1 MATPHTRVAL
11 LTGGAG
17 GIATAIVQRLLAADV
32 RVVIADIDEAAA
44 RDSAK
49 SFGTTVMG
57 LAVDVTSEES
67 VRLLFETFDRHY
79 ERLDILIN
87 CAGVSPRINGER
99 PDVVQTPLE
108 IWQRTL
114 AINLTGTFLV
124 CRAAAPRLMRNRW
137 GRIVNLASLAGRT
150 LGEVT
155 SCYYAA
161 SKSGV
166 IGFSRVLARELGPHG
181 ITVNCVSPSRVAT
194 AMSRTVKASEAT
206 DRLYISKTP
215 MGRIGTPQDV
225 AAAIMYLVSEDA
237 SFVTGAIL
245 DITGGYYMP

>member
-1 MATPHTRVAL
+1 MSTSTRVAL

-17 GIATAIVQRLLAADV
+17 GIATAIVERLLAAQV
-32 RVVIADIDEAAA
+32 RVVIADVDQAAA
-44 RDSAK
+44 ERSAA
-49 SFGTTVMG
+49 SFGKNVTG
-57 LAVDVTSEES
+57 LRVDVTDES
-67 VRLLFETFDRHY
+67 SVALLFEAFDRDH

-87 CAGVSPRINGER
+87 CAGVSPRVNGER
-99 PDVVQTPLE
+99 PFVVETPLE
-108 IWQRTL
+108 VWQRTL

-124 CRAAAPRLMRNRW
+124 CRAAVPRLVENRW
-137 GRIVNLASLAGRT
+137 GRIVNLASLAGRS

-166 IGFSRVLARELGPHG
+166 IGFSRVLARELGQHG

-194 AMSRTVKASEAT
+194 AMARNLNASAAI
-206 DRLYISKTP
+206 DQLYIGKTP
-215 MGRIGTPQDV
+215 MGRIGAPQDV
-225 AAAIMYLVSEDA
+225 AAAVMYLVSEDA